1 MYPQPHYND
10 ILFKKLRLCCRPD
23 SVVKCF
29 KVHCEKV
36 YYKVS
41 LIKIE
46 MCAKNASTASSQLLK
61 GRTSCTEDKTIFY
74 HACLWWRPCG
84 RHPSGG
90 QRPRFLFMSHDL
102 WRSKESTWG
111 WDWLLREMQCC
122 QIGSESLQYRES
134 WRRLCRSNARHCA
147 SFLSLAVLWRFDQDQ
162 SLSATTGTSQW
173 DEIWVVQVQ
182 YTHLI
187 TCLHWCTVETS
198 GCHRTN
204 SSIVY
209 KIKDYISKPQIML
222 WLLLLCN
229 LTLHWYV
236 ITMAFLH
243 IWYRPR
249 AT

>member
-162 SLSATTGTSQW
+162 SQCHDWNLPVRWDMSSSSSIHSSHNMFTLMYSRDKWLSSYKQLHCLQNQGLYFKTTNY
-173 DEIWVVQVQ
+173 VVIIIIISFDPALIC
-182 YTHLI
+182 YHHGLFTHL
-187 TCLHWCTVETS
+187 V
-198 GCHRTN
+198 
-204 SSIVY
+204 
-209 KIKDYISKPQIML
+209 
-222 WLLLLCN
+222 
-229 LTLHWYV
+229 
-236 ITMAFLH
+236 
-243 IWYRPR
+243 
-249 AT
+249 